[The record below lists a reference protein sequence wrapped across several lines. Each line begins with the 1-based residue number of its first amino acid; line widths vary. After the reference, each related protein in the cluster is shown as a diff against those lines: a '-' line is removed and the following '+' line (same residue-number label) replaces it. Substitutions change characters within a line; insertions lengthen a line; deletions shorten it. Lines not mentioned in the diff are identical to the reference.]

1 VLTSAPNQSSSIIAP
16 SRVGG
21 IIRRNVTFAAA
32 NSPYVLTS
40 TIQIAP
46 GVTVEVEPGV
56 VIDGSLTN
64 LMFLV
69 QGELLIKGTESN
81 HVRLIGKPRAFFSN
95 EGSKATAKI
104 ELYGVSF
111 EGGGAIMP
119 ASGNSGNSTFIMVN
133 CEVVDVRGNTY
144 LGYPGGTSV
153 VQRSSFKN
161 SGGFSVGFDF
171 RSTSSSEFKRVAF
184 TYNLFSGPSTTGYW
198 IKSWAAYGR
207 PLDVIGNS
215 FIGGLYNALAVE
227 SDGRIN
233 ASQNYWGT
241 TSASRI
247 QDMVLDQNDELK
259 RKSIINV
266 STPLAAPNASAPT
279 KFNYTPTTVVTLAT
293 PTPIPSRIPTPV
305 ATPTPTPSRV
315 PTPVATPTPTPSRVP
330 TPVATPTPTPSA
342 SAKQPT
348 STDTNQNP
356 SSDEEIEIE
365 AEEDNEPY
373 IEATVVG
380 GKTRFIVGGEPKTKY
395 RVQAT
400 LRGKKK
406 TFTVTTNSNGEIAF
420 RSSLNLKNYSVRLL
434 LGSKVLAKTTVR

>member
-1 VLTSAPNQSSSIIAP
+1 
-16 SRVGG
+16 
-21 IIRRNVTFAAA
+21 
-32 NSPYVLTS
+32 
-40 TIQIAP
+40 
-46 GVTVEVEPGV
+46 
-56 VIDGSLTN
+56 
-64 LMFLV
+64 MFLV

-104 ELYGVSF
+104 ESYGVSF

-184 TYNLFSGPSTTGYW
+184 TYNLFSGPSTSGYW
-198 IKSWAAYGR
+198 IQSWAAYGR

-215 FIGGLYNALAVE
+215 FIGGLYNALEVE

-266 STPLAAPNASAPT
+266 TTPLAAPNASAPT
-279 KFNYTPTTVVTLAT
+279 KFNYTPTTV
-293 PTPIPSRIPTPV
+293 PTV
-305 ATPTPTPSRV
+305 ATPTPTPTPTRVPTPTPTPTRVPTPTPTPTRV
-315 PTPVATPTPTPSRVP
+315 PTPVATPIAS
-330 TPVATPTPTPSA
+330 ASPSA
-342 SAKQPT
+342 KPPT
-348 STDTNQNP
+348 STDSNQNP
-356 SSDEEIEIE
+356 SSEEEIEIE

-373 IEATVVG
+373 IEAAVVG

-395 RVQAT
+395 RVEAT

-406 TFTVTTNSNGEIAF
+406 TFTITTYSNGEIAF

-434 LGSKVLAKTTVR
+434 LGNKVLAKTTVR